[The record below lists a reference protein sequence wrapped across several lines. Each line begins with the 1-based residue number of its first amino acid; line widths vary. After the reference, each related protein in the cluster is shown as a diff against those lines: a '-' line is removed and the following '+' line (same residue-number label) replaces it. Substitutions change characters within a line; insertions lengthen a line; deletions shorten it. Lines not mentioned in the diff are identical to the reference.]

1 MGGNDPYNFGPG
13 SYFTAVFVPWLSHTK
28 SRLELLTE
36 KLEKLY
42 QLVISTTLPI
52 SPTWRTTSSFLD
64 PAQEGIR
71 ECFVNPKKISEK
83 DIIQRVTAF
92 QNQCSGTRSRGSC
105 AFRTK
110 PATDRYRSAELLL
123 RDREVRQ
130 GRHPE
135 FNRERTRIKISHV
148 PDPAKVRNLPQPFSL
163 RSGRSTRFAPDHL
176 LPPMRRWLRRH
187 SETEP
192 NDSR

>member
-1 MGGNDPYNFGPG
+1 MAESHKIEVRAANREVGKTVPHRDFNYSPDLDYLENDFIVPGPG
-13 SYFTAVFVPWLSHTK
+13 
-28 SRLELLTE
+28 
-36 KLEKLY
+36 
-42 QLVISTTLPI
+42 
-52 SPTWRTTSSFLD
+52 
-64 PAQEGIR
+64 AQEGIR
-71 ECFVNPKKISEK
+71 KCFVNPKKISEK

-135 FNRERTRIKISHV
+135 FNLERPRKKISHI
-148 PDPAKVRNLPQPFSL
+148 PDPARVRGLPQPFFPPKWEIYEISARFLGEPTLADSL
-163 RSGRSTRFAPDHL
+163 AKYGP
-176 LPPMRRWLRRH
+176 
-187 SETEP
+187 
-192 NDSR
+192 

>member
-1 MGGNDPYNFGPG
+1 VAESHKIEVRAANREVGKTVPHRDFNYSPDLDYLENDFIVPGPG
-13 SYFTAVFVPWLSHTK
+13 
-28 SRLELLTE
+28 
-36 KLEKLY
+36 
-42 QLVISTTLPI
+42 
-52 SPTWRTTSSFLD
+52 
-64 PAQEGIR
+64 AQEGIR
-71 ECFVNPKKISEK
+71 KCFVNPKKISEK

-135 FNRERTRIKISHV
+135 FNLERTRKKISHV